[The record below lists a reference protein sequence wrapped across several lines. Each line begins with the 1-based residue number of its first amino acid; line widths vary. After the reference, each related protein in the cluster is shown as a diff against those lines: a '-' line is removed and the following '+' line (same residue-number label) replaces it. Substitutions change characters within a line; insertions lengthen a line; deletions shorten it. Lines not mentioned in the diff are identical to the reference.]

1 MCREGGVT
9 SECERDERRGEEI
22 MRQRKENES
31 RRERKTSNEQVD
43 HSRRLC
49 RKLQVETHWE
59 LLETHWE
66 LLVGAAA
73 GGGRGGFGMIYE
85 QTSAGAGGS
94 ESAVDHS
101 RVEDRCGN
109 KMLFKGGTGGG
120 EGGRKK
126 KKMKKKM
133 KKRKK
138 ASSTCLLVYWIPI
151 SSTQ

>member
-1 MCREGGVT
+1 
-9 SECERDERRGEEI
+9 
-22 MRQRKENES
+22 
-31 RRERKTSNEQVD
+31 
-43 HSRRLC
+43 
-49 RKLQVETHWE
+49 
-59 LLETHWE
+59 
-66 LLVGAAA
+66 
-73 GGGRGGFGMIYE
+73 MIYE

-126 KKMKKKM
+126 RKKMKKR